1 MPYDDDLEID
11 VAVSD
16 MSPWIYTPSSS
27 RVSELRYDHGN
38 KVIQV
43 KWTNDKNIGYVYSAS
58 GYEQYR
64 SFARAASRGK
74 YINKRLNDLPYR
86 LVTEEELAPLANPR
100 RRGLTSRVN
109 D

>member
-1 MPYDDDLEID
+1 MPYDNDLEID
-11 VAVSD
+11 VSISD

-43 KWTNDKNIGYVYSAS
+43 KWTNDKNIGYVYAAS

-74 YINKRLNDLPYR
+74 YINKALNALPYR
-86 LVTEEELAPLANPR
+86 LITESELEPGVNPR
-100 RRGLTSRVN
+100 RRGLTSRVKN
-109 D
+109 